1 MVASRR
7 RSDADPPVLVLATT
21 TAATNTT
28 CKITEESMLLDLML
42 KAGRILTKNGWI
54 DAEDSELLVLI
65 CAEAKEALRKEQ
77 EKKREASHHA
87 QQLISAKDDRLT
99 QQLGKEKAVLQAAY
113 DQLLRR
119 LNSQKQRKLE
129 QNQPADSDANQQ
141 SADQSD
147 RDKETKTLALKDAD
161 GVSDSPTLLGIP
173 LDAFHSAMTFLEA
186 GGIWTLSC
194 CSKSAR
200 VRGHDEGLWRLIAK
214 RDYPY
219 LIEMVERIKGSNGG
233 EDDEDKVADTSTW
246 LAVARLMPLTSSTPG
261 RYVSVPLPPPSR
273 HLRLMYRR
281 ECVLDVIEKPELY
294 RDSMDARP
302 KPLSSYCLHLKF
314 HLERDGRS
322 VAVVSKFVD
331 EMEFGLRGGESNG
344 DAIRFT
350 LDMYPKLREYDY
362 GSIYISCDLVQRS
375 TNKRCPL
382 LPKGCLD
389 YRFHHYGD
397 YVSGEYWLET
407 NGDNDVTIRGEYV
420 ETLLYIKTSQGKCP
434 CTCGGWVN
442 DPDV

>member
-1 MVASRR
+1 MQDYRR
-7 RSDADPPVLVLATT
+7 DINGLGFV
-21 TAATNTT
+21 
-28 CKITEESMLLDLML
+28 L

-54 DAEDSELLVLI
+54 DAEDSEVLVLI
-65 CAEAKEALRKEQ
+65 CAEAREALRKEQ
-77 EKKREASHHA
+77 QKKKEASHHA
-87 QQLISAKDDRLT
+87 QQLIPAKDDRST
-99 QQLGKEKAVLQAAY
+99 QQLEKEKAVLQAAY

-119 LNSQKQRKLE
+119 LNAQKQHSKLEQEQE
-129 QNQPADSDANQQ
+129 QNQPADSDAKLVPVDE
-141 SADQSD
+141 SGHG
-147 RDKETKTLALKDAD
+147 KETKTLALKDAD
-161 GVSDSPTLLGIP
+161 GSADSPTLLGIP

-186 GGIWTLSC
+186 PNIWTLSC

-273 HLRLMYRR
+273 NLRLMYRR

-294 RDSMDARP
+294 RDSMDAPP

-331 EMEFGLRGGESNG
+331 EMEFGLRRGESRTPSPPCG
-344 DAIRFT
+344 CTSR
-350 LDMYPKLREYDY
+350 PG
-362 GSIYISCDLVQRS
+362 GSGRW
-375 TNKRCPL
+375 T
-382 LPKGCLD
+382 
-389 YRFHHYGD
+389 
-397 YVSGEYWLET
+397 
-407 NGDNDVTIRGEYV
+407 
-420 ETLLYIKTSQGKCP
+420 
-434 CTCGGWVN
+434 
-442 DPDV
+442 